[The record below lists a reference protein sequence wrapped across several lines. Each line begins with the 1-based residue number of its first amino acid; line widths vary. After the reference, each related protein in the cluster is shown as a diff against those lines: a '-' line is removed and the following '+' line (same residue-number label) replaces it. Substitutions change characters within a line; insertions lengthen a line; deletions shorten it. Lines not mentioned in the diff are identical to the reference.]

1 VSRLAL
7 ATILRPSNAAQ
18 LIPSTTHPTRRE
30 QTVLARQARRGNAR
44 SRDEL
49 ILRNLRLVYAVARR
63 YVGCGL
69 EIDDVIQ
76 EGVAGLI
83 RAVDKF
89 DPERGVAFS
98 TYAIWWIRQS
108 IGRALDNTA
117 RLIRIPSNLGPAAA
131 VVRKAV
137 MESDGRAGELALD
150 VIAQA
155 ARVDPDTCAT
165 LLQATAPPISIDA
178 PARAESETPLN
189 ELVADRTSSDPETE
203 AVREEVRAALHRL
216 LSVLPARERAV
227 VRARFGFDGIPQ
239 TLDAIAERYHLS
251 AERIRQIEARALV
264 QLRRAGQ
271 LIALD
276 VLARD
281 ADLL

>member
-1 VSRLAL
+1 VSQVGL
-7 ATILRPSNAAQ
+7 ATIPRPSNAAQ
-18 LIPSTTHPTRRE
+18 LAPAPAHPTRRE

-49 ILRNLRLVYAVARR
+49 ILRNLRFVYAIARR

-69 EIDDVIQ
+69 EVDDLIQ
-76 EGVAGLI
+76 EGMAGLI

-131 VVRKAV
+131 AVRRAAI
-137 MESDGRAGELALD
+137 ELDGIGGPTLD
-150 VIAQA
+150 AIADA
-155 ARVDPDTCAT
+155 ARVDPDTCAA
-165 LLQATAPPISIDA
+165 LLQATATPVSVDA
-178 PARAESETPLN
+178 PIRSESDTTLK
-189 ELVADRTSSDPETE
+189 ELIADPTSSDPETA
-203 AVREEVRAALHRL
+203 AVRREACDAVRRL
-216 LSVLPARERAV
+216 LKVLPARERAI
-227 VRARFGFDGIPQ
+227 VRARFGFDGVPE

-264 QLRRAGQ
+264 RLRHAGR
-271 LIALD
+271 LTALD
-276 VLARD
+276 VLGRE